1 MNAPTTQQQAFIDA
15 VARCDGNK
23 ALQARAGTGKTTTI
37 LSAVDALRAAHPE
50 RSVTVCAYNKAIA
63 DEVAGKLK
71 RRGHDDWKTVGAQ
84 TAHAMGWGLV
94 RFAFRSPKIDSNKVR
109 DIVRTIVDGQDA
121 DGRPSPFGD
130 AIPVYVLRQYG
141 AQVMQLVSLGKQAGV
156 GFFDDLPIGSV
167 QVWADLADHY
177 DVNGLDETDAMEQV
191 ISAAQVLYKISLQM
205 TGIVDFDDMI
215 LFPLIKN
222 IRVKFT
228 RDEIF
233 VDEAQDISRA
243 RFALVR
249 KFVAPGG
256 NLHIIGDDR
265 QAIYGFSGADTN
277 AMANMVEA
285 LGAEV
290 FPLTVTFRCPK
301 QVVALAQQIV
311 PDYEAAPEAPEG
323 LVERVEDLPT
333 DLAAGDAI
341 LCRNTAPL
349 ISTAYALIRKGVA
362 CKVEGRSIGIGLA
375 KLARRWK
382 LDLVEDLLVKLEDYE
397 ARETQKALAKGS
409 EQKAQEV
416 ADKVA
421 TLREIC
427 TAVQMQGK
435 QTVEDVVAFIENLFG
450 DDVGTNVVVL
460 ATYHRSK
467 GREWQR
473 VILLEHAARCPSKAA
488 RLPWQQL
495 QERNLAY
502 VAITRSM
509 STLVFV
515 R

>member
-1 MNAPTTQQQAFIDA
+1 MNAPTIQQQAFIAA
-15 VARCDGNK
+15 VAACTGNL
-23 ALQARAGTGKTTTI
+23 ALLARAGTGKTTTI
-37 LSAVDALRAAHPE
+37 LHAVDAVRAARPDL
-50 RSVTVCAYNKAIA
+50 SVTVCAYNKAIA
-63 DEVAGKLK
+63 DEVGAKLK
-71 RRGHDDWKTVGAQ
+71 RNGHDDWKQVGAA

-94 RFAFRSPKIDSNKVR
+94 RFAFRNPKVDANKVR
-109 DIVRTIVDGQDA
+109 DIVRTIVDGCDA
-121 DGRPSPFGD
+121 DGRPSPYGD
-130 AIPVYVLRQYG
+130 AIPTWVLRQYG

-156 GFFDDLPIGSV
+156 GFFDDMPIGSV
-167 QVWADLADHY
+167 QVWSDLADHY
-177 DVNGLDETDAMEQV
+177 DVNGLEETDAMEAV
-191 ISAAQVLYKISLQM
+191 ISAAQVLYKISLQL
-205 TGIVDFDDMI
+205 TSIVDFDDMV
-215 LFPLIKN
+215 LFPLVKN
-222 IRVKFT
+222 LRVKFT
-228 RDEIF
+228 RDVIF

-249 KFVAPGG
+249 KFVSPGG
-256 NLHIIGDDR
+256 FLHIIGDDR

-277 AMANMVEA
+277 AMPNMIEA
-285 LGAEV
+285 LGAEE

-301 QVVALAQQIV
+301 AVVALAQTIV

-323 LVERVEDLPT
+323 EVLRVEDFPA
-333 DLAAGDAI
+333 DLAPGDAI

-349 ISTAYALIRKGVA
+349 VSTAYALIRAGKA

-382 LDLVEDLLVKLEDYE
+382 VELVEDLLVRLEDYE

-409 EQKAQEV
+409 EQKAQEIT
-416 ADKVA
+416 DKCA

-450 DDVGTNVVVL
+450 DDVGTNVIVL

-473 VILLEHAARCPSKAA
+473 VLLLEHAARCPSKSA

-502 VAITRSM
+502 VAITRAM

>member
-1 MNAPTTQQQAFIDA
+1 MSAPTIQQQAFIDA
-15 VARCDGNK
+15 VAACSGNL
-23 ALQARAGTGKTTTI
+23 ALAARAGTGKTTTI
-37 LSAVDALRAAHPE
+37 LHAVDAVRAARPDL
-50 RSVTVCAYNKAIA
+50 SVTVCAYNKAIA
-63 DEVAGKLK
+63 DEVGAKLK
-71 RRGHDDWKTVGAQ
+71 RNGHDDWKTVGAA

-94 RFAFRSPKIDSNKVR
+94 RFAFRTPKVDANKVR
-109 DIVRTIVDGQDA
+109 DIMRTIVDGADA
-121 DGRPSPFGD
+121 DGKPSPYGN
-130 AIPVYVLRQYG
+130 AIPTWVLRQYG

-156 GFFDDLPIGSV
+156 GFFDDMPIGSV
-167 QVWADLADHY
+167 QVWSDLADHY
-177 DVNGLDETDAMEQV
+177 DVNGLDETDAMEAV
-191 ISAAQVLYKISLQM
+191 ISAAQVLYKISLQL
-205 TGIVDFDDMI
+205 TSIVDFDDMV
-215 LFPLIKN
+215 LFPLVKN
-222 IRVKFT
+222 LRVKFT
-228 RDEIF
+228 RDVVI

-249 KFVAPGG
+249 KFVSPGG
-256 NLHIIGDDR
+256 FLHIIGDGR

-277 AMANMVEA
+277 AMANMVEV

-301 QVVALAQQIV
+301 AVVALAQTIV
-311 PDYEAAPEAPEG
+311 PDYEAAAEAPEG
-323 LVERVEDLPT
+323 EVLHVEDFPA
-333 DLAAGDAI
+333 DLCAGDAI

-349 ISTAYALIRKGVA
+349 ISTAYALIRAGKA
-362 CKVEGRSIGIGLA
+362 CKVEGRAIGIGLT
-375 KLARRWK
+375 KLARLWK
-382 LDLVEDLLVKLEDYE
+382 VELVEQLLVKLEDYE
-397 ARETQKALAKGS
+397 AREMQKALAKGS

-427 TAVQMQGK
+427 TAVQLQGK
-435 QTVEDVVAFIENLFG
+435 QTVEDVVTFIEALFG
-450 DDVGTNVVVL
+450 DDVGTNVIVL

-473 VILLEHAARCPSKAA
+473 VLLLEHAARCPSKAA

-495 QERNLAY
+495 QEQNLAY
-502 VAITRSM
+502 VAITRAM